1 MPAPAAGPYSEPM
14 TVRVVFADDNYLVR
28 EGVSG
33 LLAETVGVDLVETVA
48 DPDAL
53 HRAVAAHRP
62 DAVLTDIRMPPTFT
76 TEGIDAAKRIRA
88 DFPETGVVVLSQY
101 VEEDY
106 AFALLSDGVAG
117 LGYLLKER
125 VSQVDD
131 LVRALQDV
139 ARGGSAL
146 DPKVVEGLMARKN
159 QETNSALSSLTER
172 ELEVL
177 QELATGRSNAA
188 VAKALFMSDR
198 AVEKHVGSVF
208 MKLGL
213 VHESEVNR
221 RVMAVLAYLEA
232 TGGPGAR

>member
-1 MPAPAAGPYSEPM
+1 M

-53 HRAVAAHRP
+53 HRAVATHRP

-88 DFPETGVVVLSQY
+88 EFPETGVVVLSQY

-159 QETNSALSSLTER
+159 QESNSALSSLTER

-232 TGGPGAR
+232 TGGPGPR